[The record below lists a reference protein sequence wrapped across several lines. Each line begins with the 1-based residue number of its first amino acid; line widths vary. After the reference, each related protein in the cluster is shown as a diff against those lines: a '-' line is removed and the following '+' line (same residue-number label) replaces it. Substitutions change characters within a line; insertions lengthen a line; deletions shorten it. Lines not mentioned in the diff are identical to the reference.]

1 MPRKNVLERYQ
12 AITAGNMSGN
22 LTSPVT
28 NIKFLDN
35 VLMEFVATGSPGGSY
50 SVEVS
55 ADYQTDNNGN
65 VINAGNWTAL
75 EFNPSPIITGA
86 GTVVIDMN
94 QLSAP
99 YIRAKYTRTSGT
111 GSLNLFISAKEV

>member
-1 MPRKNVLERYQ
+1 MPRKNVLERFQ
-12 AITAGNMSGN
+12 AITDGDMSGN
-22 LTSPVT
+22 LTGPVT

-35 VLMEFVATGSPGGSY
+35 VLMEFVATGTPVGSF

-55 ADYQTDNNGN
+55 ADYQQDNNGN
-65 VINAGNWTAL
+65 VIDPGNWTPL
-75 EFNPSPIITGA
+75 EFVPTPSIYEA

-94 QLSAP
+94 QLPAP
-99 YIRAKYTRTSGT
+99 WIRAKYTATSGS